1 MIPPDHPS
9 LYRQLISGFYDA
21 LFVTDPNGHLIEW
34 NPRAKEYFLYEAYEV
49 EDKPVSFLIPGISP
63 RMIARIHQG
72 LNESR
77 HVVLDAQCN
86 RKDGTHFPAEISISI
101 IDLMNV
107 GDLVFVVRNVER
119 RRKQSELMRSKV
131 NAFQCA
137 QSACFACGADRLVK
151 SVNPAFLEMFG
162 LPDEDAAVGKSFDVF
177 FPDAPMTEAFNRA
190 LAGEKV
196 EKSLSATD
204 EQNATVQVDVSLA
217 PDRQGKNRILGV
229 VGSVLRIQ

>member
-1 MIPPDHPS
+1 MISPDHPS
-9 LYRQLISGFYDA
+9 LYRQLIGGLYDA

-34 NPRAKEYFLYEAYEV
+34 NPRATEYFQYEKEEV
-49 EDKPVSFLIPGISP
+49 LDKPASFLIPGISP
-63 RMIARIHQG
+63 KMIARIHRG

-77 HVVLDAQCN
+77 HVVLDAQCD

-101 IDLMNV
+101 IDLVNV

-131 NAFQCA
+131 NALQCA
-137 QSACFACGADRLVK
+137 QCACFVCGEDRLLK
-151 SVNPAFLEMFG
+151 SANTAFLEMFG
-162 LPDEDAAVGKSFDVF
+162 LANEDDAVGKPFGAF
-177 FPDAPMTEAFNRA
+177 FPDAPLSEAFGRA

-196 EKSLSATD
+196 NCTLSATD
-204 EQNATVQVDVSLA
+204 DANATVEIDVQLA

-229 VGSVLRIQ
+229 VGSAQRVQ